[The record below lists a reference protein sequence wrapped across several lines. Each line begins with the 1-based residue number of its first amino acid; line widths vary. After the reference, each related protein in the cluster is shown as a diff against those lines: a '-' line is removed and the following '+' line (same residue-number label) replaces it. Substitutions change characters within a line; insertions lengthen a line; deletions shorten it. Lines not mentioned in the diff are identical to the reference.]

1 VSVIGETAGRERP
14 VRVRR
19 TMRVNGRSAHRG
31 RSGPGRGPVPPPRG
45 TRAEARWQ
53 VRLDLSWDAATGE
66 QAMLTVACDP
76 PRAGV
81 ASGAWPVPL
90 DAVERSL
97 NAAVSAGSVHLAP
110 EASGGAGRV
119 WVEAEASVGGA
130 ARPWVVSVPRRWV
143 RLFLDDV
150 AAVREPA
157 RPLAVLS

>member
-1 VSVIGETAGRERP
+1 MSGIGETAGPGRP

-31 RSGPGRGPVPPPRG
+31 RSGPGRVPVPPPRG
-45 TRAEARWQ
+45 TRAKARWQ
-53 VRLDLSWDAATGE
+53 VRLDLSWDAAAGE
-66 QAMLTVACDP
+66 HAVLTVACDP

-81 ASGAWPVPL
+81 ASGAWLVPL

-97 NAAVSAGSVHLAP
+97 TAAVSAGSVHLAP
-110 EASGGAGRV
+110 DGSGGAGRV
-119 WVEAEASVGGA
+119 WVQAQASVGGA
-130 ARPWVVSVPRRWV
+130 ARPWVVSVPRRWL

-157 RPLAVLS
+157 RPLAALS